1 MKVLFARGII
11 LFYWVY
17 SGYPKDDRQQ
27 KEQKTVSWK
36 LVERERER
44 YISMGLELCPLACS
58 TVFGEKS
65 NKNLKAENQI
75 KTCS

>member
-17 SGYPKDDRQQ
+17 SGDPKDDRQQ
-27 KEQKTVSWK
+27 NEQKTVSWK
-36 LVERERER
+36 LGERERD
-44 YISMGLELCPLACS
+44 ISMGLELCPLACS

-65 NKNLKAENQI
+65 NKNLEADK
-75 KTCS
+75 

>member
-17 SGYPKDDRQQ
+17 SGDPKDDRQQ
-27 KEQKTVSWK
+27 NEQKTVSWK
-36 LVERERER
+36 LVERQREID
-44 YISMGLELCPLACS
+44 ISMGLELCPLACS
-58 TVFGEKS
+58 TAFGEKS

-75 KTCS
+75 TTCS